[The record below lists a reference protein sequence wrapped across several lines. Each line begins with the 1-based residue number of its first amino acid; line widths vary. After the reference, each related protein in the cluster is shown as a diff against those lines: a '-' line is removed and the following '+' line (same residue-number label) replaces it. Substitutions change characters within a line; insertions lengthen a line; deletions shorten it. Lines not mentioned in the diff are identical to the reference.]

1 MSQPEDIQILVADR
15 LQQSQDAVSEGRLL
29 MQSKFYKG
37 AINRFYYAM
46 FYAVLALLVARQLET
61 SKHKGV
67 ISLFDR
73 DFVKPGIFN
82 KEMSVWLHSSFEL
95 RLTADYAELTDISA
109 AQAEECYSQASEFL
123 QRVRDFLTN
132 SERS

>member
-1 MSQPEDIQILVADR
+1 MSQPEDIQILVKDR
-15 LQQSQDAVSEGRLL
+15 LQQSQDAVSEGQLL
-29 MQSKFYKG
+29 LQAKFYKG

-46 FYAVLALLVARQLET
+46 FYAVLALLVTRQLET

-73 DFVKPGIFN
+73 DFVKTGIFN

-123 QRVRDFLTN
+123 QRVSDFLAN